1 MRFEFLSDENDIK
14 KVINLIKDTFNI
26 SNIPNIELLK
36 NPRFVILKKDDDLT
50 GTSMLTIKYDPIKN
64 IKTLYIDYVCVDKK
78 YQHMGYGKEMFL
90 NIEKIAKEEGID
102 YLELTSNKERVYARE
117 MYLKL
122 GMEMKDTDIFIK
134 KIS

>member
-36 NPRFVILKKDDDLT
+36 NPRFVILKKYDDVI

-64 IKTLYIDYVCVDKK
+64 IKILYIDYVCVDKK

-102 YLELTSNKERVYARE
+102 YLELTSNKKRVYARE

-122 GMEMKDTDIFIK
+122 GMEIKDTDIFIK

>member
-1 MRFEFLSDENDIK
+1 MRFEFLSDENNIK
-14 KVINLIKDTFNI
+14 KVINLIKDIFNI
-26 SNIPNIELLK
+26 SNISNIELLK
-36 NPRFVILKKDDDLT
+36 NPRFVILKKDDEVI

-90 NIEKIAKEEGID
+90 NIEKIAKEESID
-102 YLELTSNKERVYARE
+102 YLELTSNKKRVYARE

-122 GMEMKDTDIFIK
+122 GMEIKDTDIFIK

>member
-36 NPRFVILKKDDDLT
+36 NPRFVILKKEDDVI

-102 YLELTSNKERVYARE
+102 YLELTSNKKRVYARE

-122 GMEMKDTDIFIK
+122 GMEIKDTDIFIK

>member
-36 NPRFVILKKDDDLT
+36 NPRFVILKKDDDVI

-102 YLELTSNKERVYARE
+102 YLELTSNKKRVYARE

-122 GMEMKDTDIFIK
+122 GMEIKDTDIFIK